1 YLAVPFGLQAASDG
15 PSSVRGRYRQPILA
29 ILVVVA
35 LVLLIACA
43 NIANLFLARAAS
55 RRREFGVHMALG
67 ASAWRLARQQ
77 LVESLLFGMTGSL
90 AGFAIARRAAD
101 LLVRQLST
109 QANTV
114 FLDTH
119 LDWRVFAFTA
129 MVTVIVALLFG
140 VVPALRASRT
150 EATEAVR
157 EPL

>member
-1 YLAVPFGLQAASDG
+1 
-15 PSSVRGRYRQPILA
+15 
-29 ILVVVA
+29 
-35 LVLLIACA
+35 
-43 NIANLFLARAAS
+43 LARAAS

-77 LVESLLFGMTGSL
+77 LVESLLFAMTGSL

-119 LDWRVFAFTA
+119 LDWRVSAFTA

-157 EPL
+157 EPLRGTIGGRGVGVGGALVAGQVALSVVLVVATGLFVRTFIGLATLNL